1 LSRRRRPAR
10 RRGTLLVAGLLAASC
25 LPAQILSNLEPE
37 RPLAVEDAIPIPY
50 RAISAAVDWTYNLR
64 RGGLNDQGPG
74 LTVSWGVFR
83 DLEIGAAQ
91 RYVTRPGRN
100 ALRGIA
106 SGDLELHALYGLVS
120 EGRQRPAIATRVGV
134 VFPTGLDSRG
144 TDLELGAIATRSF
157 DAFRFHASFR
167 WTRLGDIVPTER
179 ADRVEGAFAVDFLA
193 SRAGRTDTLL
203 LADVTVRSSP
213 LITGNAIVDVEVG
226 ARHRIGIQTV
236 AFGVLG
242 SQISDTP
249 DRPRLRMRVGI
260 SHFF

>member
-1 LSRRRRPAR
+1 MSSRGRV
-10 RRGTLLVAGLLAASC
+10 RGVLFAALLLATTGP
-25 LPAQILSNLEPE
+25 LPAQILANLEPE
-37 RPLAVEDAIPIPY
+37 RPLAVEDATPIPY
-50 RAISAAVDWTYNLR
+50 RALSAAVDWTYNLR

-74 LTVSWGVFR
+74 LSVTYGILR
-83 DLEIGAAQ
+83 DLQIGAAQ

-100 ALRGIA
+100 ALRGIS
-106 SGDLELHALYGLVS
+106 SGDLELHALYGLVE
-120 EGRQRPAIATRVGV
+120 EGARRPALAARVGV

-157 DAFRFHASFR
+157 GSFRVHGSVR

-179 ADRVEGAFAVDFLA
+179 ADRVEGGLAVDFLA
-193 SRAGRTDTLL
+193 SAVGRTDTLI

-213 LITGNAIVDVEVG
+213 LITGNAILDVEVG
-226 ARHRIGIQTV
+226 ARQRIGVQTV
-236 AFGVLG
+236 AFGVVG

-249 DRPRLRMRVGI
+249 DRPRLRLRLGL